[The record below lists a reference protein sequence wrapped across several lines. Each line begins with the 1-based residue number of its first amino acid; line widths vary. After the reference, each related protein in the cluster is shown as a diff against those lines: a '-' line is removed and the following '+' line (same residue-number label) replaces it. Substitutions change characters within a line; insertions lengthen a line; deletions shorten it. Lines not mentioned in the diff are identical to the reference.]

1 MLWGIIYGYI
11 KSGMKFSPL
20 YRLDKIPTGSN
31 EPARNSPAAESA
43 KGRMLTAFACIG
55 AGGLWGAT
63 VTPGLDLSYQ
73 VKTILEQ
80 LSHLTSKCYKTGKHM
95 LL

>member
-43 KGRMLTAFACIG
+43 KGRIQHCTKKSDDTEDEVLKKKYDDMQRQA
-55 AGGLWGAT
+55 
-63 VTPGLDLSYQ
+63 V
-73 VKTILEQ
+73 ILV
-80 LSHLTSKCYKTGKHM
+80 LG
-95 LL
+95 